1 MKHGLR
7 VGVVAMA
14 AAMTLAGGVETMYAA
29 QWSIASQ
36 RMVGAALGGSHGRGS
51 NGYLGVET
59 RDVSDD
65 ETATLKL
72 KEARGV
78 EIINVDHD
86 GPACKA
92 GMQVHDVILQMNGQ
106 VIEDEDKLR
115 RMLREMPAGRT
126 VTVVISRD
134 GQTQT
139 LTMQM
144 ADRRT
149 VGLQAWEQHYSVPD
163 PGTKSAGSGYR
174 VQGSGFMSAASPSNT
189 GATPKGHRDF
199 LATSMLLSS
208 SFTGA
213 QLELMGPQLA
223 QYFGAEGGAGLLVR
237 SVEGNSPAELAG
249 MKAGDVVVR
258 INSVPVTSAAEWTK
272 TVHENK
278 GRPVPV
284 VVIRDKHE
292 QTLTLTPDGKKRSS
306 MKPGLGLEEFFQGTS
321 QYTREL
327 LAKL

>member
-1 MKHGLR
+1 MKCGLW
-7 VGVVAMA
+7 VGVVATA
-14 AAMTLAGGVETMYAA
+14 AAMTLAGGVETMYAVP
-29 QWSIASQ
+29 WSIARQ
-36 RMVGAALGGSHGRGS
+36 GMVGAAMGSSHGRGP

-65 ETATLKL
+65 EAATLKL
-72 KEARGV
+72 KEAHGA

-86 GPACKA
+86 GPASKA
-92 GMQVHDVILQMNGQ
+92 GMQVHDVILQMDGQ
-106 VIEDEDKLR
+106 VIDDEDQLR
-115 RMLREMPAGRT
+115 RILRETPAGKT

-139 LTMQM
+139 LSIQM

-163 PGTKSAGSGYR
+163 PGGKPGRYG
-174 VQGSGFMSAASPSNT
+174 VQGSGFMSAPSPSNT
-189 GATPKGHRDF
+189 GAIPKGHRDF

-223 QYFGAEGGAGLLVR
+223 QYFGAEGTAGLLVR

-258 INSVPVTSAAEWTK
+258 INAIPVTSATDWTK
-272 TVHENK
+272 TVHDNK
-278 GRPVPV
+278 GRPLPV

-292 QTLTLTPDGKKRSS
+292 QTITLTPDGKKRSS
-306 MKPGLGLEEFFQGTS
+306 MKPGLGLEEFFQGTG

>member
-7 VGVVAMA
+7 FGIVAVVAG
-14 AAMTLAGGVETMYAA
+14 MTLAGGAETLHMA
-29 QWSIASQ
+29 QWRIPGLEMYGVA
-36 RMVGAALGGSHGRGS
+36 MGGSNGHGAK
-51 NGYLGVET
+51 GYLGVET
-59 RDVSDD
+59 RDVADD
-65 ETATLKL
+65 EVGTLKL
-72 KEARGV
+72 KEARGA
-78 EIINVDHD
+78 EIVNVDHD

-92 GMQVHDVILQMNGQ
+92 GMQVHDVILQINGQ
-106 VIEDEDKLR
+106 AIDDEEQLR
-115 RMLREMPAGRT
+115 RMLRETPAGRT
-126 VTVVISRD
+126 VSVTISRD
-134 GQTQT
+134 GQILTM
-139 LTMQM
+139 TMQM

-149 VGLQAWEQHYSVPD
+149 VGMEAWEQHYTVPD
-163 PGTKSAGSGYR
+163 PKSRTGYGA
-174 VQGSGFMSAASPSNT
+174 QGSGFMASGSPAIT

-199 LATSMLLSS
+199 LGTSMILSP

-258 INSVPVTSAAEWTK
+258 VNSVPVTSATDWTK

-278 GRPVPV
+278 GRPVAV
-284 VVIRDKHE
+284 VVIRDKQE

-306 MKPGLGLEEFFQGTS
+306 AKPGLGLEEFFEGTG
-321 QYTREL
+321 QHTREL
-327 LAKL
+327 LAKV

>member
-7 VGVVAMA
+7 FGVAAVVAG
-14 AAMTLAGGVETMYAA
+14 MTLAGGAERSYAA
-29 QWSIASQ
+29 RWDIAGQ
-36 RMVGAALGGSHGRGS
+36 GMYGAAMVGSHARGG

-65 ETATLKL
+65 EVATLKL
-72 KEARGV
+72 KEALGA
-78 EIINVDHD
+78 EIINIDHD

-92 GMQVHDVILQMNGQ
+92 GMQMRDVILQVNGQ
-106 VIEDEDKLR
+106 VIEDEDQLR

-126 VTVVISRD
+126 VSVVISRD

-163 PGTKSAGSGYR
+163 PGARSAGFG
-174 VQGSGFMSAASPSNT
+174 VQSSGFMSAASPSNT

-258 INSVPVTSAAEWTK
+258 INSVPVTSGTDWTK

-278 GRPVPV
+278 GRSMQV

-306 MKPGLGLEEFFQGTS
+306 MKPGLGLEGFFEGTS

>member
-7 VGVVAMA
+7 FGVVAVVA
-14 AAMTLAGGVETMYAA
+14 GMTLAGGAETLHMA
-29 QWSIASQ
+29 QWQISLRAMNGVAI
-36 RMVGAALGGSHGRGS
+36 GGSHGRGS
-51 NGYLGVET
+51 KGYLGVET
-59 RDVSDD
+59 RDVADD
-65 ETATLKL
+65 EVGALKL
-72 KEARGV
+72 KEARGA
-78 EIINVDHD
+78 EIVNVDHD

-92 GMQVHDVILQMNGQ
+92 GMQVRDVILQINGQ
-106 VIEDEDKLR
+106 AIDDEEDLR
-115 RMLREMPAGRT
+115 RTLREMPAGRT
-126 VTVVISRD
+126 VNVVISRD

-149 VGLQAWEQHYSVPD
+149 VGVEAWEQHYTVPD
-163 PGTKSAGSGYR
+163 PGSKTGYGSPTN
-174 VQGSGFMSAASPSNT
+174 GFMASGSAAIT
-189 GATPKGHRDF
+189 GASPKRHRDF
-199 LATSMLLSS
+199 LATSMILSS

-223 QYFGAEGGAGLLVR
+223 QYFGAEGGSGLLVR
-237 SVEGNSPAELAG
+237 SVEGNSPAEQAG

-258 INSVPVTSAAEWTK
+258 VDSIPVTTGADWTK

-278 GRPVPV
+278 GRPLPV

-306 MKPGLGLEEFFQGTS
+306 MKPGLGLEEFFEGTE
-321 QYTREL
+321 QHTWGL

>member
-7 VGVVAMA
+7 FGVVVAIA
-14 AAMTLAGGVETMYAA
+14 GVALAVGATPSSAA
-29 QWSIASQ
+29 QWGIGPG
-36 RMVGAALGGSHGRGS
+36 MYGAAMGGSHGHGS

-59 RDVSDD
+59 RDVGDD
-65 ETATLKL
+65 EVGTLKL
-72 KEARGV
+72 KEARGA

-92 GMQVHDVILQMNGQ
+92 GMQMHDVILQMNGQ
-106 VIEDEDKLR
+106 VVEGEDQLR
-115 RMLREMPAGRT
+115 RMLHEMPAGRT
-126 VTVVISRD
+126 ITAVISRD

-149 VGLQAWEQHYSVPD
+149 VGLQAWGQHYTVPD
-163 PGTKSAGSGYR
+163 PASNPSGYGA
-174 VQGSGFMSAASPSNT
+174 QGSGFMAAGSSSNM
-189 GATPKGHRDF
+189 APTPKGHRDF
-199 LATSMLLSS
+199 LATSMILSA

-223 QYFGAEGGAGLLVR
+223 QYFGTGNGAGLLVR
-237 SVEGNSPAELAG
+237 SVEGNSPAEMAG

-258 INSVPVTSAAEWTK
+258 INSIPVTTETDWTK
-272 TVHENK
+272 TVHDNK
-278 GRPVPV
+278 GRSLPV

-292 QTLTLTPDGKKRSS
+292 QTLTLTPDAKKRSS
-306 MKPGLGLEEFFQGTS
+306 MKPGLGLEEFFEGTT
-321 QYTREL
+321 QYTRQM

>member
-1 MKHGLR
+1 MKCGLW
-7 VGVVAMA
+7 VGVVATA
-14 AAMTLAGGVETMYAA
+14 AAMTLAGGVETMYAV
-29 QWSIASQ
+29 QWSIARQ
-36 RMVGAALGGSHGRGS
+36 GMVGAAMGSSHGHVS

-59 RDVSDD
+59 RDVSED
-65 ETATLKL
+65 EAATLKL
-72 KEARGV
+72 KEAHGA

-86 GPACKA
+86 GPASKA
-92 GMQVHDVILQMNGQ
+92 GMQVHDVILQMDGQ
-106 VIEDEDKLR
+106 VIDDEDQLR
-115 RMLREMPAGRT
+115 RILRETPAGKT

-163 PGTKSAGSGYR
+163 PGGKPGGYGM
-174 VQGSGFMSAASPSNT
+174 QGSGFMSAPSPSNT
-189 GATPKGHRDF
+189 GAIPKGHRDF
-199 LATSMLLSS
+199 LSTSMLLSS

-223 QYFGAEGGAGLLVR
+223 QYFGAEGTAGLLVR

-258 INSVPVTSAAEWTK
+258 INSIPVTSATDWTK
-272 TVHENK
+272 TVHDNR
-278 GRPVPV
+278 GRPLPV

-292 QTLTLTPDGKKRSS
+292 QTITLTPDGKKRSS
-306 MKPGLGLEEFFQGTS
+306 MKPGLGLEEFFQGTG

>member
-1 MKHGLR
+1 MKYGLR

-14 AAMTLAGGVETMYAA
+14 ATMTLAGGVGTMRAA
-29 QWSIASQ
+29 QWSITGHV
-36 RMVGAALGGSHGRGS
+36 MVGAAMGGSHGRGS

-65 ETATLKL
+65 EAATLKL
-72 KEARGV
+72 KEVRGA

-106 VIEDEDKLR
+106 VIEDEDQLR
-115 RMLREMPAGRT
+115 RILRETPAGKT

-163 PGTKSAGSGYR
+163 PGIKPGGYSA
-174 VQGSGFMSAASPSNT
+174 QGNGFLSAPSPSNT

-258 INSVPVTSAAEWTK
+258 INSIPVTSAADWTK

-278 GRPVPV
+278 GRPLPV

-292 QTLTLTPDGKKRSS
+292 QTITLTPDGKKRSS
-306 MKPGLGLEEFFQGTS
+306 MKPGLGLEEFFEGTG
-321 QYTREL
+321 QYTKEL